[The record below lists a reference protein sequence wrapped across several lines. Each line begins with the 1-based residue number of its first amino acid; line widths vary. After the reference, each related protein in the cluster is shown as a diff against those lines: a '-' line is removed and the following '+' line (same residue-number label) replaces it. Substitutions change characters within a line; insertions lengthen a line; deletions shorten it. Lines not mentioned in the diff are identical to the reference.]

1 MWITPTTN
9 DVLSEFTASEA
20 ATIQNLQGSVSSN
33 LGAILT
39 RVIDK
44 IRDAIIAAGKSTDP
58 NSSTTIPRG
67 LVDDAVAI
75 ARWRLLT
82 SAPLLKQFQTD
93 ARKDANDKAL
103 AKLDAIAAGKYGVEP
118 PAGTS
123 TGTSTIETVQDGNS
137 GNSREDLKGL

>member
-1 MWITPTTN
+1 MAWITPTTA

-20 ATIQNLQGSVSSN
+20 ATIQNIQGAGSSN
-33 LGAILT
+33 LQAILN

-44 IRDAIIAAGKSTDP
+44 IRDAIIAAGKSTDETA
-58 NSSTTIPRG
+58 TTIPRG

-75 ARWRLLT
+75 ARWRLLI
-82 SAPLLKQFQTD
+82 SAPQLQSFQTE

-103 AKLDAIAAGKYGVEP
+103 TKLDAIAAGKFGVEP

-123 TGTSTIETVQDGNS
+123 TGTSTIETVQEGNS
-137 GNSREDLKGL
+137 GNAREDLKGL